1 MRGSEQ
7 GGNKELS
14 WQGPP
19 TYGELSDYNG
29 EINLMCFE
37 AETANIGEERVAI
50 IPICPRKFKA
60 ISWKAA

>member
-19 TYGELSDYNG
+19 TYGELSDYKG

-37 AETANIGEERVAI
+37 AETAPA
-50 IPICPRKFKA
+50 
-60 ISWKAA
+60 